1 MAELTTLARPYA
13 KAAFEYAHTQSNLQA
28 WADQLGV
35 AAGVVAEPK
44 VAGLLNDPAKT
55 PSQLSAL
62 IIEIMQE
69 DASSAFANFVKI
81 LADNRRL
88 LLLPAING
96 LFSQLKANLEASV
109 DVEVV
114 SAFDLTD
121 AETQKI
127 VSVLK
132 RKLNKEINV
141 HTKTDASLIG
151 GVVIRAGDMVI
162 DGSVRGRLNKL
173 AEAMNS

>member
-13 KAAFEYAHTQSNLQA
+13 KAAFEYAHSESNLQT
-28 WADQLGV
+28 WADQLAV

-44 VAGLLNDPAKT
+44 VAQLLSDPAKT

-69 DASSAFANFVKI
+69 DASSPVANFIRI

-88 LLLPAING
+88 LLLPAVNG

-132 RKLNKEINV
+132 GKLNKDINV
-141 HTKTDASLIG
+141 HTMTDASLIG

>member
-55 PSQLSAL
+55 PGQLSAL

-132 RKLNKEINV
+132 GKLNKEINV

>member
-13 KAAFEYAHTQSNLQA
+13 KAAFEYAHSQSNLQM
-28 WADQLGV
+28 WADQLAV

-44 VAGLLNDPAKT
+44 VARLLNDPAKT

-62 IIEIMQE
+62 IIDIMQE
-69 DASSAFANFVKI
+69 DASSPIANFIKI

-88 LLLPAING
+88 LLLPAVNG

-132 RKLNKEINV
+132 GKLNKDINV